1 MMIVI
6 MHNSCTFEHSKR
18 RCLCNDS
25 LPTKLTN
32 HKTDMQATNCYSTKK
47 PDNHINQSI
56 NQQSYDMI
64 PNQIKSPKKP
74 SPQEIPRPRPRAP
87 AHPPQPDPD
96 KRDQRRKANRPS
108 HSPPEIPAPGAI
120 SLSGG
125 TRKCGTGGYRLQAPK
140 RAETSGRTLRKT
152 PRSPNPAAETSG
164 SPSLEMRL
172 SRFPSK
178 CMWAGGQ
185 EMRVDRFDRL
195 HYLDG

>member
-1 MMIVI
+1 
-6 MHNSCTFEHSKR
+6 MHLEHVKGGVHAIDR
-18 RCLCNDS
+18 FKQ
-25 LPTKLTN
+25 PTN
-32 HKTDMQATNCYSTKK
+32 HITGMQVMNCTPAKIRYPAVS
-47 PDNHINQSI
+47 INQSI
-56 NQQSYDMI
+56 RYMAL
-64 PNQIKSPKKP
+64 NQIPKNKRNKKQAP
-74 SPQEIPRPRPRAP
+74 IPRPRPRAP

-178 CMWAGGQ
+178 CM
-185 EMRVDRFDRL
+185 
-195 HYLDG
+195 